1 MADIAYEER
10 GYLTE
15 DFRLFHLNE
24 RQKNEIAWHYHTFHK
39 ILVLLRGEGAYA
51 IEGERFP
58 LQPDDVI
65 FVGSGCIHRPE
76 LNPETDYERY
86 ILYISPEY
94 LRRIGNG
101 CDLETCF
108 THARESGSYVV
119 RPREQYG
126 QLRRLLAELER
137 NPSDAGF
144 GQKLLEEAIFLRLII
159 TLTRAVEE
167 SRLRSVPG
175 SSSDRT
181 VPQMLQWIGQNLTEP
196 ITADTL
202 AERFSVSKYHMM
214 RKFKAETGC
223 TIHRYLLSKRLLLAR
238 ELMVEGCSATSACYR
253 SGFQDYTTFSRAY
266 KKEFSVS
273 PKVRM

>member
-1 MADIAYEER
+1 MADIEYEER

-15 DFRLFHLNE
+15 DFRLFHLDE
-24 RQKNEIAWHYHTFHK
+24 RQKGEIAWHYHTFHK
-39 ILVLLRGEGAYA
+39 LLLILRGEGFYA
-51 IEGERFP
+51 IEGQRFP
-58 LQPDDVI
+58 LEPGDVI
-65 FVGSGCIHRPE
+65 FVGRGCIHRPE
-76 LNPETDYERY
+76 LRPDADYERC

-108 THARESGSYVV
+108 TRAQEEASYVV
-119 RPREQYG
+119 RPRGQYG
-126 QLRRLLAELER
+126 EIGRLLGELER
-137 NPSDAGF
+137 NPEDAGF
-144 GQKLLEEAIFLRLII
+144 GAKLLGEAALIRLLV

-167 SRLRSVPG
+167 SRLKGVPG
-175 SSSDRT
+175 SVSDRT
-181 VPQMLQWIGQNLTEP
+181 IPQMLHWIGQNLTEP
-196 ITADTL
+196 ITVDFL

-214 RKFKAETGC
+214 RRFKAETGC

-238 ELMVEGCSATSACYR
+238 ELLEEGCSAKDACFR

-273 PKVRM
+273 PKMHG

>member
-15 DFRLFHLNE
+15 DYRLFHLDE
-24 RQKNEIAWHYHTFHK
+24 RQKGEIAWHYHTFHK
-39 ILVLLRGEGAYA
+39 ILFLLRGEGFYA

-58 LQPDDVI
+58 LKPGDVI

-76 LNPETDYERY
+76 LRPDSDYERY
-86 ILYISPEY
+86 ILYISPEF
-94 LRRIGNG
+94 LRRISDG
-101 CDLETCF
+101 CDLESCF
-108 THARESGSYVV
+108 TRARESGSYVV
-119 RPREQYG
+119 RPWGQYE

-144 GQKLLEEAIFLRLII
+144 GQKLLGEALLVRLVI

-167 SRLRSVPG
+167 SVLRGVPG
-175 SSSDRT
+175 SGSDRT
-181 VPQMLQWIGQNLTEP
+181 VPQMLQWSGQNLTEP
-196 ITADTL
+196 ITADLL
-202 AERFSVSKYHMM
+202 ADRFSVSKYHMM

-238 ELMVEGCSATSACYR
+238 ELMAEGCSATTACYR

-266 KKEFSVS
+266 KKEFDVS
-273 PKVRM
+273 PKGKV